1 MDIEKHLEGLV
12 EVRFLGG
19 FLRGRRAYMSN
30 PEFRMMMKSREG
42 EPCCY
47 RRRTV
52 ELLNGNGAGLTVATY
67 APDDLADHDFTHLVV
82 EAARKGTFKGKLK

>member
-1 MDIEKHLEGLV
+1 MDIEKQLEGLV

-19 FLRGRRAYMSN
+19 FLRGSRAYMAN
-30 PEFRMMMKSREG
+30 PEFRMMMKTRDG

-52 ELLNGNGAGLTVATY
+52 ETVKGSGASITVATY
-67 APDDLADHDFTHLVV
+67 APDDMADHEFTHLVV
-82 EAARKGTFKGKLK
+82 EAARKGTFKGRLK